1 MIGMTWLL
9 TWLNVSIATLN
20 ATLQYLYTIRKG
32 VRKIEGLPLEGG
44 EGERTHEKQ
53 KGKKSR
59 SCNCDFQRVFSL
71 EGLDLGFK
79 LELNLEDMGW
89 WN

>member
-44 EGERTHEKQ
+44 EGERTRFAQEVC
-53 KGKKSR
+53 G
-59 SCNCDFQRVFSL
+59 
-71 EGLDLGFK
+71 
-79 LELNLEDMGW
+79 
-89 WN
+89 

>member
-1 MIGMTWLL
+1 MWGRGSDT
-9 TWLNVSIATLN
+9 VC
-20 ATLQYLYTIRKG
+20 
-32 VRKIEGLPLEGG
+32 VRNLPLEGW